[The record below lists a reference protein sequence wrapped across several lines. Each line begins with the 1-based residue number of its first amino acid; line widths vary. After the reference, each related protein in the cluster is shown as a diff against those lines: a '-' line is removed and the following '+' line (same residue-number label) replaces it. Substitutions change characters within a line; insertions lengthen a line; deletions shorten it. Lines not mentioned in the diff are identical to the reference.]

1 MGNVIAFANGSEDWW
16 EDDAGVG
23 GGSWVASA
31 AANGLPPHECSGLQV
46 DRDYRSIHSHWDPA
60 WEARS
65 AGFGGGESTSLE
77 RSTLVEED
85 LSDSV
90 SLVSSDA
97 SQYPAE
103 SLPDTPS
110 GSVAQSL
117 RAGLCGSELVHCVES
132 EAVVVNSDDDSP
144 LRDGAQLRG
153 SGELAQSLS
162 LSCSIPPTVHHL
174 QGDERDGGRLA
185 LRSGGNTAGVPQVH
199 GAPAAIAS
207 PTHAHSSGTS
217 KRKQRAARRKVWQS
231 RKSTIGTLNT
241 GESGKLTEALRPG
254 SSAGSSCSMDSAGSR
269 PARRTSKYT
278 GAVVPSANRSS
289 SPDQAPAAPSRP
301 EWDKRKRWTQGMIS
315 GEYLDATGSRRTS
328 RGKGVTVFGGE
339 LVEWSSVHELAKEHQ
354 FNPGN
359 TLYHSKAQ
367 EDLYMQLVH
376 HSKREP
382 LWVEWEGGRIEEFE
396 IGSAKAN
403 SMIPALAR
411 EAMDLSAPLVKMM
424 EKREQDRLVREYTQ
438 RWHRYVRSELNV
450 VGIPLSIRWRTF
462 IGRWLLRF
470 GFTAALPPRP

>member
-1 MGNVIAFANGSEDWW
+1 
-16 EDDAGVG
+16 
-23 GGSWVASA
+23 
-31 AANGLPPHECSGLQV
+31 
-46 DRDYRSIHSHWDPA
+46 
-60 WEARS
+60 
-65 AGFGGGESTSLE
+65 
-77 RSTLVEED
+77 
-85 LSDSV
+85 
-90 SLVSSDA
+90 
-97 SQYPAE
+97 
-103 SLPDTPS
+103 
-110 GSVAQSL
+110 
-117 RAGLCGSELVHCVES
+117 
-132 EAVVVNSDDDSP
+132 
-144 LRDGAQLRG
+144 
-153 SGELAQSLS
+153 
-162 LSCSIPPTVHHL
+162 
-174 QGDERDGGRLA
+174 
-185 LRSGGNTAGVPQVH
+185 
-199 GAPAAIAS
+199 
-207 PTHAHSSGTS
+207 
-217 KRKQRAARRKVWQS
+217 
-231 RKSTIGTLNT
+231 
-241 GESGKLTEALRPG
+241 
-254 SSAGSSCSMDSAGSR
+254 
-269 PARRTSKYT
+269 
-278 GAVVPSANRSS
+278 
-289 SPDQAPAAPSRP
+289 
-301 EWDKRKRWTQGMIS
+301 MIS